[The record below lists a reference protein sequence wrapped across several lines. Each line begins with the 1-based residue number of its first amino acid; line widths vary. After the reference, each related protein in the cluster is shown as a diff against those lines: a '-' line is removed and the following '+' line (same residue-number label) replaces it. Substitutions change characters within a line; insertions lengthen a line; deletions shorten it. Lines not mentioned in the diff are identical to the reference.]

1 MVHAAIFFAMVD
13 CRLFNQPYL
22 GKGLSS
28 YFPPFQ
34 ANNPAR
40 SSANDNFFHACPV
53 LTRSP
58 RVCPKTCSS
67 RLVEF
72 SQRLQRFIVR
82 NNPISH
88 KRGGYTFSGRVL
100 VMVGRFTVSS
110 TKEITISLVFH
121 QRYSRMSF
129 ARLQP
134 SSVNSKPSSV
144 HVCILSSACSLAQGK
159 FMTTGISAYQFWPE
173 IDPKIVAQLL

>member
-13 CRLFNQPYL
+13 CTLFNQPYL

-34 ANNPAR
+34 ANNPAKN
-40 SSANDNFFHACPV
+40 SVNDHFFHACAV

-82 NNPISH
+82 NNPISD
-88 KRGGYTFSGRVL
+88 KRGGYTFSVRVL
-100 VMVGRFTVSS
+100 VMVGRFTVTS